1 MADPYC
7 PALIN
12 ALEEKAAKAGINI
25 SGRGT
30 YVCVEGPRFET
41 KAEIRF
47 FKEMGGDMV
56 GMTGVPEV
64 VLARELGLCYAAVG
78 IVTNWCN
85 GIVDEPISHS
95 EIFEIMKRGRESVIR
110 LFMEVFRTTGALDK
124 CRCSEGIIRL

>member
-1 MADPYC
+1 
-7 PALIN
+7 
-12 ALEEKAAKAGINI
+12 
-25 SGRGT
+25 
-30 YVCVEGPRFET
+30 
-41 KAEIRF
+41 
-47 FKEMGGDMV
+47 MV

-95 EIFEIMKRGRESVIR
+95 EIFEIMKRGRENVVR
-110 LFMEVFRTTGALDK
+110 LFVEVFRTTGALDK